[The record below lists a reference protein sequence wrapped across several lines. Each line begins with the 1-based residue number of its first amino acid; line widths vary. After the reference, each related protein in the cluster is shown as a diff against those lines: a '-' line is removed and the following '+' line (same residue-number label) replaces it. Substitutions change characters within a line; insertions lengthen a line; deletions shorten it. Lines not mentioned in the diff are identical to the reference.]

1 MTSFTFS
8 YFLRDPGFPGASVVK
23 NLPAD
28 AGDAEDMD
36 SIPESGRSLGGGH
49 GHSVHS
55 RDEVLSLKVNS
66 P

>member
-8 YFLRDPGFPGASVVK
+8 YFLRDPGFLGASVVK

-36 SIPESGRSLGGGH
+36 FIPGSGRSLGGGH
-49 GHSVHS
+49 EHSVHS
-55 RDEVLSLKVNS
+55 RDEILSLKVNT